1 MKNYSR
7 AGNTRPPDLRNLY
20 AGQEATVRTGCGTP
34 HWFQIGKGVCP
45 VVMYG
50 CESWTIN
57 KADRAGEASLA
68 FSCHGAALASWEGER
83 DTVWVTSKAA
93 FQQRLHS
100 GGASLVAE
108 LVKNLPATQ
117 ETGFNSWVG
126 RIPWRRKWQPTSSV
140 LAWRIPWTKEPGK
153 LQSMEWQ
160 SPTGLKQR
168 NHHHH
173 IR

>member
-1 MKNYSR
+1 MLKTNKQALSR
-7 AGNTRPPDLRNLY
+7 CCALGHR
-20 AGQEATVRTGCGTP
+20 
-34 HWFQIGKGVCP
+34 
-45 VVMYG
+45 
-50 CESWTIN
+50 N

-117 ETGFNSWVG
+117 ETGFDAWVG
-126 RIPWRRKWQPTSSV
+126 KILWRRKWQPSPVFSPRKSHGQRSLV
-140 LAWRIPWTKEPGK
+140 GCSPWTHKSWMW
-153 LQSMEWQ
+153 LSD
-160 SPTGLKQR
+160 
-168 NHHHH
+168 
-173 IR
+173 

>member
-1 MKNYSR
+1 MDCEQFGRTAVLNGDVLKTNKQALSR
-7 AGNTRPPDLRNLY
+7 CCALGHR
-20 AGQEATVRTGCGTP
+20 
-34 HWFQIGKGVCP
+34 
-45 VVMYG
+45 
-50 CESWTIN
+50 N

-126 RIPWRRKWQPTSSV
+126 RIPWRRKWQPTPVFLSGKFHARRG
-140 LAWRIPWTKEPGK
+140 AWWATVYEVAK
-153 LQSMEWQ
+153 S
-160 SPTGLKQR
+160 
-168 NHHHH
+168 
-173 IR
+173 

>member
-1 MKNYSR
+1 MGWQDVCLPMVLRGVWQEIGDVLKTNKQALSR
-7 AGNTRPPDLRNLY
+7 CCALGHR
-20 AGQEATVRTGCGTP
+20 
-34 HWFQIGKGVCP
+34 
-45 VVMYG
+45 
-50 CESWTIN
+50 N

>member
-1 MKNYSR
+1 MLKTNKQALSR
-7 AGNTRPPDLRNLY
+7 CCALGHR
-20 AGQEATVRTGCGTP
+20 
-34 HWFQIGKGVCP
+34 
-45 VVMYG
+45 
-50 CESWTIN
+50 N

-117 ETGFNSWVG
+117 ETWLDSWV
-126 RIPWRRKWQPTSSV
+126 RKIPWRGKGNPFQYSCLENSMDRWAWWATVHGVAKSPPRLSKRGERKPRMRLTP
-140 LAWRIPWTKEPGK
+140 LGA
-153 LQSMEWQ
+153 
-160 SPTGLKQR
+160 
-168 NHHHH
+168 
-173 IR
+173 